1 MKYSV
6 ISAAVIAIVASVFG
20 QASAKSMSCLGVDM
34 SVMTT
39 MIGTMADGPHKW
51 EMYRN
56 LAAINVAMA
65 GEGTRGCD
73 AVMMDIA
80 SGHKYRRSGE
90 CSSGLDAFP
99 LVARLSSLDPCQELY
114 ERNRS

>member
-6 ISAAVIAIVASVFG
+6 ISAAVIVIVASAFG
-20 QASAKSMSCLGVDM
+20 PASAKSMSCLGVDM

-56 LAAINVAMA
+56 LAAINLAMA
-65 GEGTRGCD
+65 TDGQRGCD
-73 AVMMDIA
+73 AVMMDI
-80 SGHKYRRSGE
+80 SRGHKYGRS
-90 CSSGLDAFP
+90 SK
-99 LVARLSSLDPCQELY
+99 
-114 ERNRS
+114 

>member
-6 ISAAVIAIVASVFG
+6 ISAAVIAIVACTSG
-20 QASAKSMSCLGVDM
+20 QTSAKSMSCLGVDM

-51 EMYRN
+51 EMYRY
-56 LAAINVAMA
+56 LAALNAAMA
-65 GEGTRGCD
+65 SDGTRGCD
-73 AVMMDIA
+73 AVMMDIT

-90 CSSGLDAFP
+90 
-99 LVARLSSLDPCQELY
+99 
-114 ERNRS
+114 